1 MSLLE
6 AQKWL
11 NQQPGISKHL
21 YAVMVQFDGDG
32 EYSMVWIDMGHLETT
47 HLINFA
53 DWVDRDTAQD
63 IAERSIGDLC
73 QFDGEDREIV
83 RTFIVEK
90 GEDYR
95 VIEEVKD
102 DAPES

>member
-1 MSLLE
+1 MSIKQ

-11 NQQPGISKHL
+11 NQRLDIDEPL
-21 YAVMVQFDGDG
+21 YAVLAQLEHDG

-47 HLINFA
+47 ILINFA

-63 IAERSIGDLC
+63 IAQRSIGDLC
-73 QFDGEDREIV
+73 RFKGEEREIV

-95 VIEEVKD
+95 VIEEAYD
-102 DAPES
+102 DER

>member
-1 MSLLE
+1 MSLKQ
-6 AQKWL
+6 AQEWL
-11 NQQPGISKHL
+11 NQQPGIGKHL
-21 YAVMVQFDGDG
+21 YAVMVQLDGDG

-47 HLINFA
+47 ILINFA

-63 IAERSIGDLC
+63 IAQRSIGDLC
-73 QFDGEDREIV
+73 LFDGEEREIV

-95 VIEEVKD
+95 VIEEVKE
-102 DAPES
+102 DAA